1 MARSAPEGV
10 KVPLPPP
17 VLFLLV
23 FLAGAG
29 LGYLQPLR
37 LGLGSMALR
46 LALGG
51 VLSFLALGIGLWAVK
66 TMRRRTASPEFGRR
80 VRALVV
86 EGPYRFS
93 RNPVYLALVLGLL
106 ALATALDSAWLA
118 MGSLVLGTLLDRFV
132 IHPEE
137 SYLAE
142 RFGAGYLGY
151 TLRVRRWL

>member
-1 MARSAPEGV
+1 MASSASEGV
-10 KVPLPPP
+10 KVPLTPPI
-17 VLFLLV
+17 FFMLV
-23 FLAGAG
+23 VLAGMG

-37 LGLGSMALR
+37 LGLGSIALR
-46 LALGG
+46 SVLCGVLSLLALG
-51 VLSFLALGIGLWAVK
+51 LGLWAVK

-80 VRALVV
+80 VRVLVV

-93 RNPVYLALVLGLL
+93 RNPLYLALVLGLL
-106 ALATALDSAWLA
+106 ALAAALDSAWLA
-118 MGSLVLGTLLDRFV
+118 MGSLVLGSLLDRFV
-132 IHPEE
+132 ILPEE

>member
-1 MARSAPEGV
+1 MAPSVSEGV

-17 VLFLLV
+17 VFFLLV

-51 VLSFLALGIGLWAVK
+51 VSGFLALGLGLWAVK
-66 TMRRRTASPEFGRR
+66 TMRRRTASPEFGRQVR
-80 VRALVV
+80 VLVM

-106 ALATALDSAWLA
+106 ALAAALDNAWLA
-118 MGSLVLGTLLDRFV
+118 MGSLVLGALLDRLV
-132 IHPEE
+132 ILPEE
-137 SYLAE
+137 GYLAE
-142 RFGAGYLGY
+142 RFGSGYMGY
-151 TLRVRRWL
+151 KLRVRRWF